1 MAFPGASTLHEVSE
15 TILDAVGFDRAHLY
29 RFQYQ
34 DMYGWEQAVN
44 TSDSYQ
50 EPPYADEI
58 RVGDLPLSPGET
70 LSYLYDFGESWAF
83 TLHLDEIGGEERE
96 AEAPMV
102 LDAYGDPPDQYRH
115 PVPEEWK

>member
-1 MAFPGASTLHEVSE
+1 LPEPHAEFCPDTYVFNVELECRRGEPVGWRMAFPGASTMHEVS
-15 TILDAVGFDRAHLY
+15 
-29 RFQYQ
+29 
-34 DMYGWEQAVN
+34 
-44 TSDSYQ
+44 
-50 EPPYADEI
+50 
-58 RVGDLPLSPGET
+58 
-70 LSYLYDFGESWAF
+70 ESWAF